1 MHVDLWIVELQV
13 TVDVAQAGDAFHR
26 LLQCARGLAERF
38 EIVALQDVLV
48 IAAAVKAADAD
59 RRTVL
64 EKHLQQRN
72 DLDRLAQL
80 FNGFIDTVGALG
92 QRFHAHDHTA
102 AVGAR
107 YAALGLRSE
116 EHTSELQS
124 LMRISYAVFCLNKK
138 KYHST

>member
-64 EKHLQQRN
+64 EKNLQQRN
-72 DLDRLAQL
+72 DLEDRKC
-80 FNGFIDTVGALG
+80 VGEG
-92 QRFHAHDHTA
+92 QRGAVRLDH
-102 AVGAR
+102 GGR
-107 YAALGLRSE
+107 RKS
-116 EHTSELQS
+116 
-124 LMRISYAVFCLNKK
+124 KK
-138 KYHST
+138 KKKQ